1 MKGVSALIILLLA
14 VPFVSASYI
23 SLQVGSEINETS
35 GNITVTHLGDE
46 PAYQVQVVARVR
58 DQERESAIRDRLS
71 VGESMSSAFSLNR
84 SNKNPGMYPLLATV
98 HYQDANGYL
107 FSALHSRFI
116 KYIIATRSEIVV
128 ELDDAEIK
136 DAVRVPVTVKNFGE
150 TSKNVQVYLFI
161 SNEFVVPD
169 NHRDVVVQP
178 KSSETFEFAID
189 NFGARAGSNYVFYAV
204 AEYDEQEQ
212 HYGSL
217 DSGVLKVLLEKNRFF
232 DTKGILI
239 ALAIIVL
246 VIIVL
251 QFTRKK

>member
-1 MKGVSALIILLLA
+1 MKGVSALIVLLLA

-23 SLQVGSEINETS
+23 SLQVGGEINETA

-46 PAYQVQVVARVR
+46 PAYQVQVVSRVR
-58 DQERESAIRDRLS
+58 DQVRESAIRDRLS
-71 VGESMSSAFSLNR
+71 VGESMSAAFSLNR
-84 SNKNPGMYPLLATV
+84 SDKNPGMYPLLATV

-107 FSALHSRFI
+107 FSALHARFV
-116 KYIIATRSEIVV
+116 KYILATRSEIVV
-128 ELDDAEIK
+128 ELGDAEIK
-136 DAVRVPVTVKNFGE
+136 DEVRVPVMVKNFGE
-150 TSKNVQVYLFI
+150 TSRNARVYLFI
-161 SNEFVVPD
+161 SNEFVVSE
-169 NHRDVVVQP
+169 NNKSIVVQP
-178 KSSETFEFAID
+178 KSTEKLEFAID
-189 NFGARAGSNYVFYAV
+189 NFGARPGSNYVFYAV

-239 ALAIIVL
+239 ALVIIVL